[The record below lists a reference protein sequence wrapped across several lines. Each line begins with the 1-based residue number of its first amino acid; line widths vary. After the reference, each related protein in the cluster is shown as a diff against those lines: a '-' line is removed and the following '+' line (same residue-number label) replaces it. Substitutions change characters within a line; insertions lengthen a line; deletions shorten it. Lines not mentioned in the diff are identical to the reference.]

1 MVDSLET
8 IRGLEVA
15 AEGTGISRPLS
26 ENVNLLGGLLGQV
39 VSQQGGKRILEL
51 IEELRRLCKR
61 AAAEDNDALRE
72 EAAARIATLDEAT
85 LRWLLQAYSAFF
97 HLVNQAE
104 KQEILRVN
112 RERSRERVRPESI
125 DDAIGRLKDNGFSCD
140 DVIAALNSLDIQPTL
155 TAHPTEA
162 RRRSVLHKQRRIAE
176 LLARLRASD
185 ATTEDVVHAADA
197 LHDQIALLL
206 ATDDVRNER
215 PDVIDEVEHG
225 LYFMRGA
232 IWEVA
237 PRIHHDVQHA
247 VRKHFGVTI
256 DVPVLL
262 RWRSWIGGDRD
273 GNPNV
278 TPDVTRDTLER
289 HRNTA
294 IELLLDELRELREEL
309 SVSEHLVETPV
320 ALTDVLKD
328 IDDGWVNQ
336 NEPYRRLITW
346 MITQLEDG
354 SDYTAAQMS
363 EHLEL
368 IRVSLE
374 ASGFPDVARHGR
386 LARAIVLTRSFGLNM
401 GALDV
406 RQHSRVH
413 ESTIAALLA
422 AAGITDEYASLDE
435 AERLDILSRELRNP
449 RPLLPA
455 DTQLTD
461 DAREMVETFALI
473 REARQRDPDS
483 IGSYVISMTHSVTD
497 MLEPMLLAK
506 ETGLLRI
513 RGDELESDLDYV
525 PLFETIEDLRT
536 AGDRMTELFTD
547 PVYRLQL
554 KARGDFQEI
563 MLGYSDSNKD
573 GGYWMANW
581 AQQRAQERLSVV
593 CRENKVSFRLFHG
606 RGGTVGRGGG
616 RAGSAIH
623 AMPRVAHNGRI
634 RVTEQGEVI
643 SFRYGLAGLAH
654 RHLEQLLSAM
664 LLTTAQAM
672 RDDRESTRDEAD
684 LQLMDDIAQ
693 STMRAYRELIDD
705 EQLWQ
710 FYIRATPIEHI
721 SRIPIASR
729 PVSRKAA
736 AEVDFED
743 LRAIPWVF
751 AWTQTRYVVPGWYGI
766 GHGLAEMVKDAATV
780 ERLRRLYKEWPFFT
794 AVVDNAQ
801 REMARARLEIA
812 QRYARLAGDE
822 GERCHERIKQDF
834 VLAREAL
841 LCITVQSELLDTSP
855 VIQKSI
861 ELRNPYTDVLNLLQ
875 IELLKRH
882 RAASDAEKEKLKQL
896 LFLSINGIAAAMQTT
911 G

>member
-1 MVDSLET
+1 MET

-39 VSQQGGKRILEL
+39 VSQQGGKRILDL
-51 IEELRRLCKR
+51 IEELRGLCKR
-61 AAAEDNDALRE
+61 AAAEENDALRE
-72 EAAARIATLDEAT
+72 EAAARIASLDEAT
-85 LRWLLQAYSAFF
+85 LRWVLQAYSAFF

-140 DVIAALNSLDIQPTL
+140 DVISALNALDIQPTL

-176 LLARLRASD
+176 LLAGLRASD

-247 VRKHFGVTI
+247 MRKHFGVTI

-278 TPDVTRDTLER
+278 TPDVTRDTLDR
-289 HRNTA
+289 HRKTA
-294 IELLLDELRELREEL
+294 VELLLEELRELREEL

-320 ALTDVLKD
+320 ALSDVLKD

-346 MITQLEDG
+346 MITQLENG
-354 SDYTAAQMS
+354 DYTAAQMS
-363 EHLEL
+363 EHLDL
-368 IRVSLE
+368 MRASLD

-401 GALDV
+401 GALDI
-406 RQHSRVH
+406 RQHSRIH

-422 AAGITDEYASLDE
+422 AAGITDDYTSLDE
-435 AERLDILSRELRNP
+435 AQRLEILARELRNP
-449 RPLLPA
+449 RPLLPPDA
-455 DTQLTD
+455 QLPD

-513 RGDELESDLDYV
+513 RGDEVESDLDYV

-593 CRENKVSFRLFHG
+593 CRENNVSFRLFHG

-664 LLTTAQAM
+664 LLTTAQAL
-672 RDDRESTRDEAD
+672 RDDRESTRDEGD

-766 GHGLAEMVKDAATV
+766 GRGLAEMVKDAATV
-780 ERLRRLYKEWPFFT
+780 ARLRRLYKEWPFFT

-822 GERCHERIKQDF
+822 GERCHERIRQDF

-841 LCITVQSELLDTSP
+841 LCITAQTELLDTSP